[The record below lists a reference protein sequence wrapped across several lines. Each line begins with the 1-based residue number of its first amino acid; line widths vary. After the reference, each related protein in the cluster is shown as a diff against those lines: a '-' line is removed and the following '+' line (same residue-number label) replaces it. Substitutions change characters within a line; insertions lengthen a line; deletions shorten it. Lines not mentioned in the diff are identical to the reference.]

1 MRRGLRFGFRYAAVL
16 ALPALL
22 ALAGAG
28 ANAEDAN
35 AWGAAFAWG
44 ETYAGAFAGVA
55 RADNRIV
62 DRDGFSNPGN
72 PGWAVAYR
80 DSAFM
85 GGVLVGKRFAVGGVP
100 LRLELDG
107 AFGGPSATTNRIDPR
122 LVSVQPPPGGADET
136 VVSTFRW
143 IATARAGIERAAGSA
158 TTLFAAAGLAVARIE
173 NALTD
178 LDRGLDRS
186 VEPPRPTPWRPDP
199 DDSFHDASTEAGWT
213 LGAGVETALA
223 DGWALRLEGLY
234 LDFGRTTHRANL
246 SGDNS
251 CCGSGSPRRPV
262 SYTIE
267 NRLGVMRLAAVR
279 RFD

>member
-35 AWGAAFAWG
+35 AGGAAFAWG

-62 DRDGFSNPGN
+62 DRDGFSNWGN

-80 DSAFM
+80 DSTFM
-85 GGVLVGKRFAVGGVP
+85 GGALVGKRLAVGGVP

-107 AFGGPSATTNRIDPR
+107 AFGGPSAATNRIDPN
-122 LVSVQPPPGGADET
+122 LISVQPPPGGADET

-178 LDRGLDRS
+178 LDRGSD
-186 VEPPRPTPWRPDP
+186 PTTPWRPDP
-199 DDSFHDASTEAGWT
+199 DDSFRDASTEAGWT

-223 DGWALRLEGLY
+223 DGWALRLEGLW

-246 SGDNS
+246 SGNNR
-251 CCGSGSPRRPV
+251 CCGNGSPRRPV

-267 NRLGVMRLAAVR
+267 NRLGVMRLAVVR

>member
-1 MRRGLRFGFRYAAVL
+1 MGRGLRFGFRYAAAL

-22 ALAGAG
+22 VLAGAG
-28 ANAEDAN
+28 ANAE
-35 AWGAAFAWG
+35 GAAFAWG

-62 DRDGFSNPGN
+62 DRDGFSNTGN
-72 PGWAVAYR
+72 PGWAVEYR

-85 GGVLVGKRFAVGGVP
+85 GGALIGKRFAVGGVP

-107 AFGGPSATTNRIDPR
+107 AFGGPSAATNRIDPR
-122 LVSVQPPPGGADET
+122 RPVQPPPGGADET

-143 IATARAGIERAAGSA
+143 IATARVGIERAAGSA

-173 NALTD
+173 NALAD

-186 VEPPRPTPWRPDP
+186 VDPPRPTPWRPDP
-199 DDSFHDASTEAGWT
+199 DDSFGDASTEVGWT

-223 DGWALRLEGLY
+223 GGWALRLEGLY
-234 LDFGRTTHRANL
+234 TDFGRTTRRANL
-246 SGDNS
+246 SGDDP

-262 SYTIE
+262 AYTIE
-267 NRLGVMRLAAVR
+267 NRLGVMRLAVVR

>member
-1 MRRGLRFGFRYAAVL
+1 MRRGLRFGFRYAAAL

-22 ALAGAG
+22 ALAGGG
-28 ANAEDAN
+28 ANAEGG
-35 AWGAAFAWG
+35 GATFAWG

-62 DRDGFSNPGN
+62 DQDGFSNWGN
-72 PGWAVAYR
+72 PGWAVDYR
-80 DSAFM
+80 DSGFM
-85 GGVLVGKRFAVGGVP
+85 GGTLVGKRFAVGGVP

-107 AFGGPSATTNRIDPR
+107 TFGGPSAATNRIDPNP
-122 LVSVQPPPGGADET
+122 VPVQPPPGGTDET

-178 LDRGLDRS
+178 LDRGLDHS
-186 VEPPRPTPWRPDP
+186 VDPPRPTPWRPDP
-199 DDSFHDASTEAGWT
+199 DDSFRDGATKVGWT

-234 LDFGRTTHRANL
+234 LDFGRATHRANL
-246 SGDNS
+246 SGNDR

-267 NRLGVMRLAAVR
+267 NRLGVMRLAVVR

>member
-1 MRRGLRFGFRYAAVL
+1 M
-16 ALPALL
+16 
-22 ALAGAG
+22 
-28 ANAEDAN
+28 
-35 AWGAAFAWG
+35 
-44 ETYAGAFAGVA
+44 A

-62 DRDGFSNPGN
+62 DRDGFSNWGN

-85 GGVLVGKRFAVGGVP
+85 GGALVGKRFAVGGVP

-107 AFGGPSATTNRIDPR
+107 AFGGPSATTNRIDPN

-199 DDSFHDASTEAGWT
+199 DDSFRDASTEAGWT

-234 LDFGRTTHRANL
+234 LDFGRATHRANL
-246 SGDNS
+246 SGNDR
-251 CCGSGSPRRPV
+251 CCGNGSPRRPV

-267 NRLGVMRLAAVR
+267 NRLGVMRLAVVR

>member
-1 MRRGLRFGFRYAAVL
+1 MGRGLLRFRYAAAL

-28 ANAEDAN
+28 AGANAE
-35 AWGAAFAWG
+35 GAAFAWG

-62 DRDGFSNPGN
+62 DRDGFSNTGN
-72 PGWAVAYR
+72 PGWAVEYR

-85 GGVLVGKRFAVGGVP
+85 GGALVGKRFAVGGVP
-100 LRLELDG
+100 LRFELDG
-107 AFGGPSATTNRIDPR
+107 AFGGPSAATNRIDPH
-122 LVSVQPPPGGADET
+122 LVPVQPPPPGGADET

-143 IATARAGIERAAGSA
+143 SATARVGIERAAGSA

-173 NALTD
+173 NALAD
-178 LDRGLDRS
+178 LDWGVD
-186 VEPPRPTPWRPDP
+186 PPRRTPWRPDP
-199 DDSFHDASTEAGWT
+199 DDSFGDASTEVGWS

-223 DGWALRLEGLY
+223 GGWALRLEGLY

-246 SGDNS
+246 SGNDP
-251 CCGSGSPRRPV
+251 CCGSGSPHRPV
-262 SYTIE
+262 AYTIE
-267 NRLGVMRLAAVR
+267 NRLGVMRLAVVR